1 MSFNDQGGVDHN
13 VKAPIPPYNAPR
25 VRLPDGRVVTAI
37 EPYVF
42 REYPKAALKR
52 ATKDDIDTVL
62 RNAEN
67 FDERRNVM
75 RYVRRPP
82 RLGELIPL
90 KDPESHQDVV
100 FMNAEEET
108 AFYAMYP
115 DIEKIETGS
124 GAAPVTW
131 EDPEYQEFIK
141 WKAARKENIKQ
152 VGRFTAVNE
161 ERADLL
167 RRAEAVS
174 LKIDKRWSHDNLRAA
189 VIKAEADKQSEA
201 AATPVPEPWGP
212 DAA

>member
-13 VKAPIPPYNAPR
+13 VKAPIPPYNPPR
-25 VRLPDGRVVTAI
+25 VRLPDGRIVTAV

-90 KDPESHQDVV
+90 KDPESQQDVV
-100 FMNAEEET
+100 FMNADEET

-115 DIEKIETGS
+115 DIEKIDTGS

-141 WKAARKENIKQ
+141 WKAARKEGIKQ
-152 VGRFTAVNE
+152 AGMFATAE
-161 ERADLL
+161 EARSALL
-167 RRAEAVS
+167 HRAESVN
-174 LKIDKRWSHDNLRAA
+174 LKVDKRWGIDALRVA
-189 VIKAEADKQSEA
+189 VIKAEDEA
-201 AATPVPEPWGP
+201 RDGIRPVNP
-212 DAA
+212 D

>member
-13 VKAPIPPYNAPR
+13 VKAPIPPYNPPR
-25 VRLPDGRVVTAI
+25 VRLPDGRMVTAI

-90 KDPESHQDVV
+90 KDPGEPAGRGIHECRGRNGVLCDVSRYREDRDRIGCRSRDLGRPGISGVHQV
-100 FMNAEEET
+100 E
-108 AFYAMYP
+108 
-115 DIEKIETGS
+115 
-124 GAAPVTW
+124 
-131 EDPEYQEFIK
+131 
-141 WKAARKENIKQ
+141 
-152 VGRFTAVNE
+152 GRAQG
-161 ERADLL
+161 RHQAGWGDL
-167 RRAEAVS
+167 RRSTRSAPICCDEPRRSVS
-174 LKIDKRWSHDNLRAA
+174 KWTSAGRTTTCAL
-189 VIKAEADKQSEA
+189 
-201 AATPVPEPWGP
+201 P
-212 DAA
+212 